1 MKLYHGTNKDFDR
14 IDLQKS
20 KPNKDF
26 GRGFYLSADYG
37 QALNMA
43 QVKVE

>member
-1 MKLYHGTNKDFDR
+1 MKLYHGTNIVFDK

-26 GRGFYLSADYG
+26 GQGFYLG
-37 QALNMA
+37 TV
-43 QVKVE
+43 VKCQKSFKLF